1 MISILCPSRGRP
13 EMAAKMVNTA
23 LKLAGGPLEILIYI
37 NDDDPKIKQYFDLI
51 PQQFLQVGPDRSPV
65 YSWNKLAQQA
75 RYDLLFLMGDDAWFE
90 TENWV
95 PKFAKIF
102 DQYPDKIAFVYP
114 SLDGYPWQKGV
125 LTADHC
131 PHFIVHKNWVRAL
144 GYFVPPHF
152 WHWYVDTWYR
162 DVAKRIG
169 RLHRTT
175 DVFVPTH
182 VDLEDTTGERKDRLS
197 NRERDHFLWQHTQ
210 RWLQNDVDSLNAF
223 INTYNLQTQ
232 GQR

>member
-13 EMAAKMVNTA
+13 EMAKKMVDTA
-23 LKLAGGPLEILIYI
+23 KALAGGPLEILIYANI
-37 NDDDPKIKQYFDLI
+37 DDPKIDQYVESIDPQHLI
-51 PQQFLQVGPDRSPV
+51 IGPDQSPV
-65 YSWNKLAQQA
+65 YSWNLLAERA

-90 TENWV
+90 TQDWV
-95 PKFAKIF
+95 PKIVNIF

-114 SLDGYPWQKGV
+114 SMEGHRWAKGV

-131 PHFIVHKNWVRAL
+131 PHFILHKNWVNTL

-162 DVAKRIG
+162 EVAKKIG

-175 DVFVPTH
+175 DIVVPTH
-182 VDLEDTTGERKDRLS
+182 VDLEDDTGNRKDRLS
-197 NRERDHFLWQHTQ
+197 NRERDHWLWRQTNK
-210 RWLQNDVDSLNAF
+210 RWLQNDAMSLQQF
-223 INTYNLQTQ
+223 INMYKLNN
-232 GQR
+232 R